1 MMRHHV
7 SVVTRSSFRP
17 ALALRVAFAIPI
29 LVVRGMSICVPEPV
43 LAVIAELLPLVGV
56 GRNTALVVVVLVRSA
71 VLVGVVVVH
80 RNIAAHAHIA
90 AVGGV
95 HIAAAVRSVHHT
107 DTAAH
112 LD

>member
-56 GRNTALVVVVLVRSA
+56 GRNTALV
-71 VLVGVVVVH
+71 GVVVVH